1 MKLWL
6 NGALLEA
13 DQARID
19 PADRGFALGDG
30 LFETIRVASGK
41 PVFWSAHCAR
51 LREGAALLGIAVPYQ
66 DAALAQA
73 IQDVLAA
80 NILAE
85 AAIRLTV
92 TRGPAARGVL
102 PAGAENPTVLIT
114 AAPMPPALPPARAIV
129 CAVTRRNEV
138 SPLSRIKS
146 LNYLDSILARQE
158 AARRGADEAI
168 LLNTAGRV
176 AEASAANIFLIRG
189 GGIFTPPVA
198 EGALPGIMRAAL
210 IARHGVIETPLMVA
224 ELHAAEAI
232 FLSNAL
238 SLRALASLD
247 GTRFDLDHPVLTAI
261 LHAK

>member
-6 NGALLEA
+6 NGAILDA
-13 DQARID
+13 AAARID
-19 PADRGFALGDG
+19 PADRGFTLGDG
-30 LFETIRVASGK
+30 LFETIRVAGGK

-51 LREGAALLGIAVPYQ
+51 LRAGAAVLGITVPYH
-66 DAALAQA
+66 DAALARA
-73 IQDVLAA
+73 ILDLLAA
-80 NILAE
+80 NSLTE
-85 AAIRLTV
+85 AAFRLTV

-102 PAGAENPTVLIT
+102 PAGAENPTILIT
-114 AAPMPPALPPARAIV
+114 ASPMPPPPPPARAII
-129 CAVTRRNEV
+129 CTVTRRNEA

-198 EGALPGIMRAAL
+198 EGALPGIMRAML
-210 IARHGVIETPLMVA
+210 IARHGVIEQPLTVE

-247 GTRFDLDHPVLTAI
+247 GTRFDLDHPVLKAI